1 MMEIDVPREDPKRI
15 VNLSEFGSRAANSAH
30 VCRKSVTPFK
40 TRRVS
45 VICPTDPPLNPV
57 ADSKLSTPTK
67 GGSLGGYNQTAAC
80 FSALLP
86 TKTASDSGL
95 AQGAQKGAEYGFVPQ
110 IPRATDFG
118 LVPHDKKGAAFGTAP
133 KAQDTGVALAP
144 KAQKTSGFGLA
155 PEAQKASGFGLAPKA
170 QKASGFGLAPEAQK
184 TSGFGL
190 APEAQ
195 KASGFGL
202 APEAQKAPTPRL
214 APEIQTGADSGQT
227 PHQLYHT
234 NDGDKSKKADQRL
247 SHHLTSTVGGKQ
259 LSQLSS
265 HPFAVELGDGF
276 LPMQKFKHYIEQDN
290 FILEHY
296 AKMSAR
302 TIDQSSGINPQ
313 MVTYANFLA
322 GLLND
327 SFYDRAASP
336 LGIAK
341 QNISHDKLLGPA
353 MMKLRNLCQSARD
366 YPSYVGVMF
375 GVQCAT
381 HSWIEE

>member
-144 KAQKTSGFGLA
+144 K
-155 PEAQKASGFGLAPKA
+155 
-170 QKASGFGLAPEAQK
+170 AQK